1 MTELKKCKQDV
12 DIWIDFET
20 GQYRR
25 LISINK
31 SFKDLGQS
39 TCLSLPFFHAFTGC
53 DSTSSFYMKSKTH
66 WFHHWQSHPMKST
79 ISAAF
84 QQLGRLPTPHT
95 VDSNLAIIERFVL
108 DCYGLKDE

>member
-1 MTELKKCKQDV
+1 MIELKKCKQDV
-12 DIWIDFET
+12 DIWIDFGT

-31 SFKDLGQS
+31 SFQHLGQS

-79 ISAAF
+79 ILAAF
-84 QQLGRLPTPHT
+84 QQLGWLPATHT
-95 VDSNLAIIERFVL
+95 VDSNLAR
-108 DCYGLKDE
+108 